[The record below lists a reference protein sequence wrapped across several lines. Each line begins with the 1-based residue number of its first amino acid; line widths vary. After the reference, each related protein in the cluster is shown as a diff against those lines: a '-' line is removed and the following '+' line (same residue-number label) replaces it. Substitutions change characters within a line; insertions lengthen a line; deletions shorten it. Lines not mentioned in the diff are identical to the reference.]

1 VVSGDPRTCARV
13 RQSLGAYVVGALD
26 PAEAREVEAH
36 LGECPDCAAERDA
49 LAAVVPHMAGLTAEE
64 AERGPVEAG
73 PEMLARLSARVAA
86 ERRAARRRRVL
97 AGAATV
103 ALLVAGAG
111 WVASVVAGGDDAGRA
126 VATSSP
132 TAGPEGTGSPDAT
145 GSHGAGSPGTGGT
158 SPSEPGG
165 GDDVVAATDADTGVR
180 AEVGME
186 EVGWGTRLT
195 LALSGVPEG
204 ARCRLD
210 AVGPDGSR
218 ETAASWK
225 ATYSG
230 TAHVEGGVAFAPDD
244 ITRFEVVTL
253 DGDHLVT
260 VRP

>member
-1 VVSGDPRTCARV
+1 MVSGDPRACARV

-36 LGECPDCAAERDA
+36 LGACPDCTAERDA

-64 AERGPVEAG
+64 VERGPVEAG
-73 PEMLARLSARVAA
+73 PELLARLSARVAA

-111 WVASVVAGGDDAGRA
+111 GVASVVAGGGDDPGRA

-132 TAGPEGTGSPDAT
+132 TAGPQGS
-145 GSHGAGSPGTGGT
+145 GSPGTGT
-158 SPSEPGG
+158 ASPSQPGPGG
-165 GDDVVAATDADTGVR
+165 GGDHVVAATDADTGVR

-218 ETAASWK
+218 ETAASWQ
-225 ATYSG
+225 ATYHG
-230 TAHVEGGVAFAPDD
+230 TAHVDGGVAFAPGD
-244 ITRFEVVTL
+244 IARFEVVTL
-253 DGDHLVT
+253 DGEHLVT